1 MFLCVG
7 PFNQLSRG
15 SRRFPP
21 AQGGG
26 PSRRGKGFRDPPLF
40 HQLQGRFLVRRVC
53 YCLLVGYVDEI
64 PATYKQPAFIGA
76 EDWGCE
82 VHRWLIAWWEN
93 ASYNSSSFRN
103 YRKNTIFTH
112 KDQSTLGRLQARVS
126 SWIHLHPGLDDHM
139 VTSWERWECQAA

>member
-1 MFLCVG
+1 MQLWFTMFLCVG

-26 PSRRGKGFRDPPLF
+26 PSRRGKEVRDPPLF

-93 ASYNSSSFRN
+93 ASYIPAVSGITEKSFFLLIRIN
-103 YRKNTIFTH
+103 RRLVDYRREF
-112 KDQSTLGRLQARVS
+112 
-126 SWIHLHPGLDDHM
+126 HPGF
-139 VTSWERWECQAA
+139 TCIQAWMTTW